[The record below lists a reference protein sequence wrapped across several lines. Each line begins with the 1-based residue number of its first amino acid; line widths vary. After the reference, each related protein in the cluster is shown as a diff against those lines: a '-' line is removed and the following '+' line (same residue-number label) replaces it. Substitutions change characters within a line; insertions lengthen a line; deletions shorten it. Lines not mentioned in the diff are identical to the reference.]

1 MSSCQNCFHD
11 FFSIYLQFLLGE
23 MVNVLLLGV
32 RSVRVVG
39 IDQIDRIVDDSA
51 GKRSAVDSEDGC
63 HIYHAD
69 QSSTS
74 SGCISMQLV

>member
-1 MSSCQNCFHD
+1 M
-11 FFSIYLQFLLGE
+11 L
-23 MVNVLLLGV
+23 MLLLDV
-32 RSVRVVG
+32 RYVHVGG
-39 IDQIDRIVDDSA
+39 IDQIDRIVDDSV

-74 SGCISMQLV
+74 SGCISMLLL

>member
-1 MSSCQNCFHD
+1 M
-11 FFSIYLQFLLGE
+11 L
-23 MVNVLLLGV
+23 MLLLDV

-39 IDQIDRIVDDSA
+39 IDQIDRIVDGSA

-74 SGCISMQLV
+74 SGYISTRLL